1 MCTINDSHIM
11 YDSWNME
18 CNRQFFCHFG
28 PFLPFYPPPPTNP
41 KNQNFKNEKNAWR
54 CGDIIILYK
63 CTTNHDMLHC
73 SWYTMI
79 DLILIF
85 TSGLFFAL
93 SPLPPLPHHSSSTT
107 QKIKIKK
114 RKEKMPGDII
124 ILHISNKHNDHMMY
138 GSCSMVRNGQMDRQ
152 TDRKKTYWG
161 GCPT

>member
-1 MCTINDSHIM
+1 MHEDIITLQQMCTINDSHIM

-18 CNRQFFCHFG
+18 CNRQFFCHLG
-28 PFLPFYPPPPTNP
+28 PFLPFYPPSPPPPTNP
-41 KNQNFKNEKNAWR
+41 KNQNFENEKNAWR

-93 SPLPPLPHHSSSTT
+93 SPLPPSPTT
-107 QKIKIKK
+107 PPQQPKK
-114 RKEKMPGDII
+114 SKLKKE
-124 ILHISNKHNDHMMY
+124 
-138 GSCSMVRNGQMDRQ
+138 
-152 TDRKKTYWG
+152 RKKCQEISSFYT
-161 GCPT
+161 